1 MGCMRAALQEDEMSK
16 PTVQSLPES
25 LTVDQQNAL
34 AILSN
39 LELDDFNQLKT
50 ILRVGAPGVIGPQTL
65 AEFLSLCARV
75 RLDLSLNGVNSFKDA
90 HQLGNTGP
98 QHGVIGPQTAEI
110 YYHTVLSLLDRTAMA
125 DGSFPFSLLPS
136 ADWTHGARAF
146 ASNRS
151 QGTRAHA
158 GCDLYFPV
166 GTWIHAIRD
175 GVVTAGPYAFYAG
188 TFALEVDHGSFL
200 ARYGEIQASA
210 PVSAGDHVTGGQ
222 KIARVGHL
230 IGITV
235 PSDMLHLE
243 LYDKSDGAS
252 GPLTVGA
259 AHSKRRADGVPFLRR
274 KDLTDPTPSLNIWK
288 NNLPQG

>member
-1 MGCMRAALQEDEMSK
+1 MPK
-16 PTVQSLPES
+16 PTIQALPTDLS
-25 LTVDQQNAL
+25 VNQQNAL

-39 LELDDFNQLKT
+39 LELDDFNQLKA
-50 ILRVGAPGVIGPQTL
+50 ILKLGTPDIIGPQTL
-65 AEFLSLCARV
+65 SEFLALCSRV
-75 RLDLSLNGVNSFKDA
+75 KLDLTDSGVNSFKVA
-90 HQLGNTGP
+90 HHLGNAGP
-98 QHGVIGPQTAEI
+98 LQGVIGPQTAEL
-110 YYHTVLSLLDRTAMA
+110 YYQTVLALLDRTAMA
-125 DGSFPFSLLPS
+125 EGSFPFTKAPS
-136 ADWTHGARAF
+136 ADWTQGARAF
-146 ASNRS
+146 GSNRN

-158 GCDLYFPV
+158 GCDLYFPA

-188 TFALEVDHGSFL
+188 TFALEVDHGPFI

-210 PVSAGDHVTGGQ
+210 PVTVGAQVAEGQ

-230 IGITV
+230 VGVSV

-259 AHSKRRADGVPFLRR
+259 SKSKRRADGVPFL
-274 KDLTDPTPSLNIWK
+274 
-288 NNLPQG
+288 